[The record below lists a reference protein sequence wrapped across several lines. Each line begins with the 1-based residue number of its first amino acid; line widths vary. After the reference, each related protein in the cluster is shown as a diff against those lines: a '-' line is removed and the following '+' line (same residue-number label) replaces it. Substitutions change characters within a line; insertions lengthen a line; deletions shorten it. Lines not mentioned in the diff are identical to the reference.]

1 MKNSSDDK
9 LLKNDKNNQ
18 KNENS
23 STKIFDD
30 ENENEKNKN
39 VETQIF
45 RKQLISDV
53 ADDSKLV
60 KNNSF
65 NSNRENRK
73 SHMISINQKAKKSKN
88 FAIFTQSTRRSTRN
102 FQFYD
107 RYRYDNEFE
116 QKAQIFDFSSD
127 QKFEFTTYNETI
139 NYSNH
144 RL

>member
-1 MKNSSDDK
+1 MKNSSNDK

-23 STKIFDD
+23 SAEIFDD
-30 ENENEKNKN
+30 ENENEENKN

-45 RKQLISDV
+45 RKQSISDV
-53 ADDSKLV
+53 ADDSKLI

-65 NSNRENRK
+65 DSNRENREN
-73 SHMISINQKAKKSKN
+73 HVISINQKTKKSKN
-88 FAIFTQSTRRSTRN
+88 FAIFIQSTRRSTRN

-116 QKAQIFDFSSD
+116 QKAQIFDFSSN
-127 QKFEFTTYNETI
+127 QKFEFITNNKTI
-139 NYSNH
+139 NCSNH